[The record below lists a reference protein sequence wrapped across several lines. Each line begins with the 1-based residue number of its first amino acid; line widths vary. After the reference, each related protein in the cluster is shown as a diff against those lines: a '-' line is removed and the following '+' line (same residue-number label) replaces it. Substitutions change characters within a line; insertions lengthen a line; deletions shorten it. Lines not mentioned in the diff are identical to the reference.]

1 MSLAALLPELAA
13 DIQGALVQIGRGDLA
28 DQVRAAPVLAMSRD
42 DFARA
47 VILEVQPE
55 PEAASGPG
63 DIVSLHDEIGVGL
76 ELDAAGRLARIEVSG
91 YEDLLA
97 RFGDLRVRRA
107 LFEGEGFRA
116 VEMFVFDVPRLQAFL
131 EANPEYSMTLSG
143 APPRP
148 EEAREEFEAL
158 PPAGWPCQRKW
169 MILFADPAGGVI
181 GVADVLAG
189 LFVPA
194 VWHVGLFIT
203 ANALHGSGRPRA
215 MYEALE
221 AWMKSRGARWLRL
234 GVVERN
240 VRGEKFWRAR
250 GFTELRTRADY
261 EAGGQR
267 HLLRVMAKPLAAA
280 DWDWYRRNVPRD
292 DPSSP

>member
-1 MSLAALLPELAA
+1 MSLAGLLPELAA

-28 DQVRAAPVLAMSRD
+28 DQVRAAPVLAVSRD
-42 DFARA
+42 DFAGA
-47 VILEVQPE
+47 VILDVQPAQ
-55 PEAASGPG
+55 EASSGPL

-76 ELDAAGRLARIEVSG
+76 GLDAAGRLARIEVSG
-91 YEDLLA
+91 YEDLLV
-97 RFGDLRVRRA
+97 RFGDLRARRA
-107 LFEGEGFRA
+107 LFAAEGFRA

-131 EANPEYSMTLSG
+131 DANPEYSIALSG

-148 EEAREEFEAL
+148 GEAREDFEAR

-169 MILFADPAGGVI
+169 MILFADAGGEVV
-181 GVADVLAG
+181 GMADVLAG

-203 ANALHGSGRPRA
+203 ATALHGSGRPRA

-221 AWMKSRGARWLRL
+221 GWMRSRGARWVRL
-234 GVVERN
+234 GVVESN
-240 VRGEKFWRAR
+240 VRGERFWRSR
-250 GFTELRTRADY
+250 GFTQVRTRPDF
-261 EAGGQR
+261 EVGGRR
-267 HLLRVMAKPLAAA
+267 HLLRVMARPLAAA